1 MKRKWIPMVIFL
13 TIILIPAMALGAA
26 FQGTIQGF
34 NCVTQGQ
41 VCPIGKEDPMIAAEN
56 IFVLQTQDGKWYF
69 VPNVDQGILAKHLN
83 EMVMIDGELNM
94 KFKAI
99 KATNIHVMENMR
111 WRKVWALNW
120 QDDIYRDVLGQHPL
134 RGSGEGGL

>member
-1 MKRKWIPMVIFL
+1 MKRKWIPVVIFL
-13 TIILIPAMALGAA
+13 TITLIPAMAFGAA
-26 FQGTIQGF
+26 FQGSIQGF

-41 VCPIGKEDPMIAAEN
+41 VCPIGKEDPMIAAES

-94 KFKAI
+94 KFNAI
-99 KATNIHVMENMR
+99 KAVNINVMENMR
-111 WRKVWALNW
+111 WRKVWSIDL
-120 QDDIYRDVLGQHPL
+120 QDEIYSDVLGSHPL
-134 RGSGEGGL
+134 KRGQ

>member
-13 TIILIPAMALGAA
+13 TIILIPAMALGAE

-34 NCVTQGQ
+34 NCVTQGV
-41 VCPIGKEDPMIAAEN
+41 VCPVGKEDPMIAAES
-56 IFVLQTQDGKWYF
+56 IFVLQTKDGKWYF

-94 KFKAI
+94 KFNAI
-99 KATNIHVMENMR
+99 KAANLHVMENNK
-111 WRKVWALNW
+111 WRKVWALDW
-120 QDDIYRDVLGQHPL
+120 QDDIYRDYLGGIPI
-134 RGSGEGGL
+134 GGK